1 MFGFSFQEGGEREEE
16 KTVYEKGGVF
26 EEGGSFSFWVD
37 RPLGRK
43 TQRYCVS
50 PYSNRLIILNK
61 RVSLFQ

>member
-1 MFGFSFQEGGEREEE
+1 MFGFSFRREEKE
-16 KTVYEKGGVF
+16 WRKKLCNEKGGVL

-61 RVSLFQ
+61 MVSLSQ